1 MPTQVPGGCVHTFT
15 LFTQLNLKAL
25 ALPDIPLP
33 VPLPGSEEDAF
44 VQRKPKMTRQG
55 GDDGIENGQDNF
67 EEGNRLRNKKEEQ
80 EKEENGEEGLTV
92 EQIFARQEVPS
103 WRKQLT
109 LRAFGFSFVLNIL
122 FCFIVMK
129 LNLTTGII
137 PSLNVSAGLLGF
149 FFVKTW
155 TTFLDKCGLLK
166 QPFTRQENTVI
177 QTCVVAS
184 SGIAFSG
191 GFGSYL
197 FGMSETT
204 AKQSGSGDYKNPKLA
219 WMIGFL
225 FIVSFLGLF
234 SVVPLRKVMIIDF
247 KLTYPSGTATAHLIN
262 SFHTP
267 AGAKLAKKQV
277 RTLGKFF
284 SFSFLWGFFQW
295 FYTAGDNC
303 GFVNFPSLGLKAF
316 ENKFYF
322 DFSTTYVGVGMICPY
337 IINISVLLG
346 GILSWGLM
354 WPLIETKKGHWFG
367 AQLGSSNMG
376 GLQGYKVFIAIAMIL
391 GDGLYNFCKV
401 LSRTLSAMF
410 VQLRGRDTSN
420 GLPVADHPLSSDSSK
435 QLYDEQLRTKL
446 FLKDQIPTWF
456 AVAGY
461 VAVAAI
467 STATLPHIFH
477 SLKWYY
483 ILVIYIFAPILAFCN
498 AYGCGLTDWS
508 LASTYG
514 KLAIFIIGAW
524 AGASHGGVLA
534 GLAACGVMM
543 NIVSTASDL
552 TQDFKTGYLT
562 LSSPRSMFVSQIIGT
577 AMGCIISPCVFWLF
591 FKAFKDLGQDGS
603 EYPAPYAVIY
613 RNMAL
618 LGVQGFS
625 ALPKNCLLLCYVF
638 FGSAI
643 LINLIKDSM
652 AKKWAKYIPL
662 PMAMAI
668 PFYLGPYFAIDM
680 CLGSLILFVWA
691 KINKAEADAFGPAVA
706 SGLICGDGIWTLP
719 SSILALA
726 GVKPPICMKFL
737 SRGTNESVDKFL
749 GS

>member
-1 MPTQVPGGCVHTFT
+1 MDKNDEVGF
-15 LFTQLNLKAL
+15 
-25 ALPDIPLP
+25 D
-33 VPLPGSEEDAF
+33 SENYDKKKKNP
-44 VQRKPKMTRQG
+44 Q
-55 GDDGIENGQDNF
+55 QDEV
-67 EEGNRLRNKKEEQ
+67 EEGEGEDKKHFS
-80 EKEENGEEGLTV
+80 V
-92 EQIFARQEVPS
+92 EQIFREQEVPS
-103 WRKQLT
+103 WQQQLT
-109 LRAFGFSFVLNIL
+109 VRAFVVSFILSIL
-122 FCFIVMK
+122 FTFIVMK

-149 FFVKTW
+149 FFLKIW
-155 TTFLDKCGLLK
+155 TSFLEKSRLLK
-166 QPFTRQENTVI
+166 HPFTRQENTVI

-197 FGMSETT
+197 FGMSETI
-204 AKQSGSGDYKNPKLA
+204 AKQSNDKSDHKNPAVA

-225 FIVSFLGLF
+225 FVVSFLGLF
-234 SVVPLRKVMIIDF
+234 SVVPLRKIMIIDF

-277 RTLGKFF
+277 KTLGKFF

-295 FYTAGDNC
+295 FYTAGDGC
-303 GFVNFPSLGLKAF
+303 GFSNFPTFGLKAY

-322 DFSTTYVGVGMICPY
+322 DFSATYVGVGMICPY
-337 IINISVLLG
+337 IVNISVLFG
-346 GILSWGLM
+346 GVLSWGLM
-354 WPLIETKKGHWFG
+354 WPLINTRKGDWFP
-367 AQLGSSNMG
+367 ADLSSSNIR
-376 GLQGYKVFIAIAMIL
+376 GLQGYRVFIAIAMIL
-391 GDGLYNFCKV
+391 GDGLYNFFKV
-401 LSRTLSAMF
+401 LSRTLAALF
-410 VQLRGRDTSN
+410 LQLRARGASS
-420 GLPVADHPLSSDSSK
+420 GLPIADRHSPRSTK
-435 QLYDEQLRTKL
+435 FAYDEERRTQL

-456 AVAGY
+456 AIAGY
-461 VAVAAI
+461 IVVAAV

-477 SLKWYY
+477 QLKWYY
-483 ILVIYIFAPILAFCN
+483 IAVIYIFAPALAFCN

-514 KLAIFIIGAW
+514 KLAIFTIGAW

-562 LSSPRSMFVSQIIGT
+562 LSSPRSMFVSQVIGT

-591 FKAFKDLGQDGS
+591 YKAFDDLGSPGS
-603 EYPAPYAVIY
+603 QYPSPNAVIY
-613 RNMAL
+613 RNMAM

-625 ALPKNCLLLCYVF
+625 ALPKDCLLLCYVF

-643 LINLIKDSM
+643 LINFTKDTLG
-652 AKKWAKYIPL
+652 KKWARYIPL

-680 CLGSLILFVWA
+680 CVGSLILFVWE
-691 KINKAEADAFGPAVA
+691 KINKAKADAFGPAVA

-726 GVKPPICMKFL
+726 GIKPPICMKFL
-737 SRGTNESVDKFL
+737 SRGTNSKVDAFL
-749 GS
+749 GQ

>member
-1 MPTQVPGGCVHTFT
+1 MNQTNGR
-15 LFTQLNLKAL
+15 
-25 ALPDIPLP
+25 
-33 VPLPGSEEDAF
+33 EDTS
-44 VQRKPKMTRQG
+44 VVENNVVDVE
-55 GDDGIENGQDNF
+55 DDSKEKDLVSVEKVFEN
-67 EEGNRLRNKKEEQ
+67 
-80 EKEENGEEGLTV
+80 
-92 EQIFARQEVPS
+92 QEVPS
-103 WRKQLT
+103 WKKQLT
-109 LRAFGFSFVLNIL
+109 VRAMVVSFFLSIL
-122 FCFIVMK
+122 FSLIVMK

-137 PSLNVSAGLLGF
+137 PSLNISAGLLGF
-149 FFVKTW
+149 FFLRTW
-155 TTFLDKCGLLK
+155 TKFLEKSGLLR

-191 GFGSYL
+191 GFGSYI
-197 FGMSETT
+197 FGMSGTI
-204 AKQSGSGDYKNPKLA
+204 AKQTPDDSKEFKNPNLA

-225 FIVSFLGLF
+225 FVVSFLGLF
-234 SVVPLRKVMIIDF
+234 SVVPLRKVMIVDF

-295 FYTAGDNC
+295 FFTAGDDC
-303 GFVNFPSLGLKAF
+303 GFVNFPTFGLKAYK
-316 ENKFYF
+316 NKFYF
-322 DFSTTYVGVGMICPY
+322 DFSATYVGVGMICPY

-354 WPLIETKKGHWFG
+354 WPLIETRKGHWFS
-367 AQLGSSNMG
+367 ADLKPSSLH
-376 GLQGYKVFIAIAMIL
+376 GLQGYKVFVAIAMIL
-391 GDGLYNFCKV
+391 GDGLYNFFKV
-401 LSRTLSAMF
+401 LSRTLAALF
-410 VQLRGRDTSN
+410 YQVRGIDRTNS
-420 GLPVADHPLSSDSSK
+420 LPIADHPTSLDSSK
-435 QLYDEQLRTKL
+435 QSFDEQRRTQL

-456 AVAGY
+456 AAAGY
-461 VAVAAI
+461 VAIAAI

-477 SLKWYY
+477 QLRWYY
-483 ILVIYIFAPILAFCN
+483 ILVIYIFAPTLAFCN

-591 FKAFKDLGQDGS
+591 YKAFHDLGQPGS
-603 EYPAPYAVIY
+603 QYPAPFAVIY
-613 RNMAL
+613 RNMAM

-625 ALPKNCLLLCYVF
+625 ALPKNCLLLCYIF

-643 LINLIKDSM
+643 LINLIRDLLG
-652 AKKWAKYIPL
+652 KKWSRFIPL

-680 CLGSLILFVWA
+680 CLGSLILFVWET
-691 KINKAEADAFGPAVA
+691 INKAKADAFAPAVA

-737 SRGTNESVDKFL
+737 SRRVNDRVDHFL
-749 GS
+749 SS